1 MPCHNMVGSGEEQHP
16 RGEPEKFAPIDFSQA
31 AMADQIFK
39 RLSTTAFVFRG
50 YNVSN
55 LGRCVELL
63 KHPRYGNYLMQRLVD
78 CGQIA
83 SDVIG
88 RRIDLVGRVTRREE
102 TDLES
107 YPDAIAL
114 IVAAEI
120 AHVDILE
127 KEYEVHL
134 GSAQYLMGYSL
145 GELSALVAA
154 KCLSLEDA
162 LMIPLSLSQDIARLA
177 PTCTLAVVFSR
188 KATLSASIVSRVC
201 QEISAE
207 GNGLIGISSVLSPN
221 SVIVIGE
228 GETTS
233 RLHERLTEL
242 TSDRVYVKKNPNKW
256 PPMHTPIVWRENINS
271 RAALLMSQMKSGF
284 TVPTPPVLS
293 LVTGACSY
301 TDYNVRDLICQWVDK
316 PQNLWNAV
324 YHTLRTGTET
334 IIHIGP
340 EPNIV
345 PATYSRLAENVD
357 AQIKASIST
366 RTLSTL
372 VYRPWLEALIGE
384 RAYLLRAPSIK
395 QVTLE
400 DWLLD
405 KAP

>member
-1 MPCHNMVGSGEEQHP
+1 MPCHHMAGKEEECTP
-16 RGEPEKFAPIDFSQA
+16 RASRQISPRLSFSQA

-39 RLSTTAFVFRG
+39 RLNTTAFVFRG

-55 LGRCVELL
+55 LGRCAELL
-63 KHPRYGNYLMQRLVD
+63 NHPRFGSYLMNRLVE

-88 RRIDLVGRVTRREE
+88 RHIDLVDRVTRREE

-120 AHVDILE
+120 AQVDILE
-127 KEYEVHL
+127 REYEVQL
-134 GSAQYLMGYSL
+134 DSAQYVMGYSL

-154 KCLSLEDA
+154 KCLTLEDA
-162 LMIPLSLSQDIARLA
+162 LTIPLSLSQDIARLA
-177 PTCTLAVVFSR
+177 PSCTLAVVFSR
-188 KATLSASIVSRVC
+188 KATLSAPVVSRVC

-228 GETTS
+228 GDTTS
-233 RLHERLTEL
+233 RLHERLTEM

-324 YHTLRTGTET
+324 YHTLRSGTET

-395 QVTLE
+395 QVNLE